1 MLQGCLTLYN
11 NGHTIRP
18 VHVYPNG
25 YYDFNKANRILEQ
38 KQNKLEE

>member
-1 MLQGCLTLYN
+1 MLKGCLTLYN
-11 NGHTIRP
+11 NGHTICS

-25 YYDFNKANRILEQ
+25 YYDFNKENRILEQ